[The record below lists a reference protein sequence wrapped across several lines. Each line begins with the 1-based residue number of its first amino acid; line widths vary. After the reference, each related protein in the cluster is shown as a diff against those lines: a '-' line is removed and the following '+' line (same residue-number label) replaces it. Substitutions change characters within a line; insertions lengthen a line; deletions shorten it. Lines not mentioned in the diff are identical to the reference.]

1 MRNKTTMSE
10 WSNLELGSKIEY
22 DIRVASEGKPLLVK
36 KGTVVT
42 PQLIKALS
50 HFETTGEQL
59 IVEKTSSRKVGE
71 ITMSLNQDG
80 KTLKLSE
87 KLRQDAVDAAQ
98 MIFRNDTP
106 LTTMQ
111 SVVSDIA
118 AEITDSVI
126 DVENNVA
133 LCIQDLR
140 TSDEYTYQHSVDVSI
155 LAASLGKILGMK
167 RDTIYDLAQAGLLH
181 DIGKRRISPDIIN
194 KADKLTPEEFEIVKL
209 HPQFAFSDLRNC
221 SGLSDRIKVAVYE
234 HHEKAN
240 GKGYPRGLVQSQI
253 SDMGQIL
260 SIVDVYDALTS
271 KRSYK
276 DAISSANTIG
286 IMSRMMNGFNIKY
299 LGAFIGNIILYP
311 IDTNVI
317 CTDGDVWK
325 VVSYNEGNVLRPI
338 LYNENTG
345 VLADLTKPEFSEL
358 SIFGEDC
365 EEIRAKYISGYFK
378 NK

>member
-1 MRNKTTMSE
+1 MSE
-10 WSNLELGSKIEY
+10 WSHLEIGSKIEY

-59 IVEKTSSRKVGE
+59 IIEKPSAKKAGE
-71 ITMSLNQDG
+71 IKISLDRDG
-80 KTLKLSE
+80 KTLRLSE
-87 KLRQDAVDAAQ
+87 KLRQDAVDAAK
-98 MIFRNDTP
+98 MIFTDDTP

-118 AEITDSVI
+118 AEITDSIVGA
-126 DVENNVA
+126 DENVS
-133 LCIQDLR
+133 LCIQELR
-140 TSDEYTYQHSVDVSI
+140 VSDQYTYQHSVDVSI
-155 LAASLGKILGMK
+155 LAASLGKVLGMD
-167 RDTIYDLAQAGLLH
+167 RDTINDLAQAGLLH
-181 DIGKRRISPDIIN
+181 DIGKRRISPEIIN
-194 KADKLTPEEFEIVKL
+194 KPAKLTPEEFEIVKL
-209 HPQFAFSDLRNC
+209 HPQFAFNDLRNC
-221 SGLSDRIKVAVYE
+221 HNVSDRIKLGVYE

-271 KRSYK
+271 KRPYK
-276 DAISSANTIG
+276 EAITSANTVG

-299 LGAFIGNIILYP
+299 LGSFIGNIILYP
-311 IDTNVI
+311 VDTEVI

-325 VVSYNEGNVLRPI
+325 VVAYNKEEVLRPV
-338 LYNENTG
+338 LYNEQTG
-345 VLADLTKPEFSEL
+345 VLADLTKPEFASL
-358 SIFGEDC
+358 AIFGENC
-365 EEIRAKYISGYFK
+365 EEIRAKYISAYCK
-378 NK
+378 RV